1 MQITRKIKIDIKKT
15 VENSVGKN
23 DDFHFFVDELT
34 SENYMP
40 TYGGM
45 ADEKY
50 SFEEMN
56 DEFFKF
62 LYDKASQDGI
72 YIRLIYASCMCS
84 SNLNAIFELEF
95 NGFRETFETDDF
107 DNILEFEF
115 ADFGVKVKGDEITLG
130 TTVERGCHHT
140 PYFAEFGSTKGNKEF
155 LSLDNP
161 LNQYIISI
169 MEKMI
174 FEDW

>member
-84 SNLNAIFELEF
+84 SNLNAIFEWNSMDFVKLLKLMILIIFWNSNLLTLE
-95 NGFRETFETDDF
+95 
-107 DNILEFEF
+107 L
-115 ADFGVKVKGDEITLG
+115 K
-130 TTVERGCHHT
+130 
-140 PYFAEFGSTKGNKEF
+140 SKE
-155 LSLDNP
+155 
-161 LNQYIISI
+161 
-169 MEKMI
+169 MK
-174 FEDW
+174 

>member
-1 MQITRKIKIDIKKT
+1 
-15 VENSVGKN
+15 
-23 DDFHFFVDELT
+23 
-34 SENYMP
+34 MP
-40 TYGGM
+40 TYVGM

-130 TTVERGCHHT
+130 TTVEGGCHHT